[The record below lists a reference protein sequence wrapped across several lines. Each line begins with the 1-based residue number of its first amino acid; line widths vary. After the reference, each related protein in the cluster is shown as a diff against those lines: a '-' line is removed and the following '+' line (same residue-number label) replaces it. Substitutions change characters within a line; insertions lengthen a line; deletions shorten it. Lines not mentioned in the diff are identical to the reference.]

1 MTWAGAVSSEL
12 SMGNAW
18 QPLLGSVS
26 GLSAVHMPQVDR
38 RISNV
43 RWYEEHGVRRRD
55 HGSRGREDWG
65 RRREYMDWSL
75 LGVGEQ
81 PTAECIM

>member
-1 MTWAGAVSSEL
+1 
-12 SMGNAW
+12 
-18 QPLLGSVS
+18 
-26 GLSAVHMPQVDR
+26 MPQVDR

-43 RWYEEHGVRRRD
+43 QWYEEHGVRRRD